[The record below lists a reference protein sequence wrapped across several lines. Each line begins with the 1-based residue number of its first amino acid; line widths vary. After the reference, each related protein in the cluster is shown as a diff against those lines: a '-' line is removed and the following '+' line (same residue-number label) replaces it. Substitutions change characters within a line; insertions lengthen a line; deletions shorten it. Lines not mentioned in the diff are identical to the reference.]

1 MTTTYGILSTY
12 PPTQCGLA
20 TFSAALVDSVRSPS
34 DLVSVVAV
42 GDARRNDYPPEVTH
56 QWVRGSSG
64 GAAAVAAHLN
74 SRDVVIIQ
82 HEYGIF
88 GGPDGV
94 DVLAVGRALTVPLV
108 VVLHTVLTAPTL
120 SQRAIL
126 NELVSLSDV
135 VVTMTWTARQ
145 RLVEQYGADPGSIV
159 VIPHGAGDTHL
170 TLSGAVTRSESARPV
185 ILTWGL
191 LGEGKGIEWGIAA
204 MAALSDLDPRPLYAI
219 VGETHP
225 KVVERE
231 GEAYR
236 RMLVAESRRLGVEGL
251 VSFEDRYLATKELQ
265 RIVQDADVILL
276 PYDSLD
282 QVTSGVLVEAITAGK
297 PVVSTRFPHA
307 VELLAGGVGT
317 LVDRQDPGQI
327 ADALR
332 SILTD
337 PALAQRMSAKA
348 RRLAPDLLWSAVG
361 ARYRDVA
368 GSLASV
374 ERVAVS
380 A

>member
-20 TFSAALVDSVRSPS
+20 TFSAALVDSLRSPS
-34 DLVSVVAV
+34 DIVSVVAV
-42 GDARRNDYPPEVTH
+42 GDARRTDYPVEVTH
-56 QWVRGSSG
+56 QWVRGSGG
-64 GAAAVAAHLN
+64 GAVAAAAHLN

-94 DVLAVGRALTVPLV
+94 DVLAVGRALTVPVV
-108 VVLHTVLTAPTL
+108 VVLHTVLTAPTQ

-126 NELVSLSDV
+126 TELVSLSDV

-145 RLVEQYGADPGSIV
+145 RLIEQYGVDPDRIT

-170 TLSGAVTRSESARPV
+170 TLSGAVARPQRARPV

-204 MAALSDLDPRPLYAI
+204 MAALRDLDPLPVYSI

-225 KVVERE
+225 KVLERE

-236 RMLVAESRRLGVEGL
+236 RMLVAETRRLGVDEL
-251 VSFEDRYLATKELQ
+251 VCFEDRYLATKELQ
-265 RIVQDADVILL
+265 QTVQDADIILL
-276 PYDSLD
+276 PYDSVD

-297 PVVSTRFPHA
+297 PVVSSRFPHA
-307 VELLAGGVGT
+307 VELLAGGVGA
-317 LVDRQDPGQI
+317 LVDRQDPEQI

-332 SILTD
+332 TILTD
-337 PALAQRMSAKA
+337 PATASRMSAKA
-348 RRLAPDLLWSAVG
+348 RSLAPELLWSAVG
-361 ARYRDVA
+361 ARYRDLAA
-368 GSLASV
+368 GLIGV
-374 ERVAVS
+374 ESVAVS